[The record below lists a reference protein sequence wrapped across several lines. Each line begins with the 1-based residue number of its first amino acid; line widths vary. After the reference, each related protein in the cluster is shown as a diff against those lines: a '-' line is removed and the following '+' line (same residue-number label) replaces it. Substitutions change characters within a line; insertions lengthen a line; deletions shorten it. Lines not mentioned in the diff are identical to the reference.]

1 MPVDRRSLLQL
12 AALGS
17 GIGAGLTGP
26 MAATAESKQ
35 TAENP
40 LRILVLGGTGFIGP
54 HMVNHAL
61 DRGHKLTLFNRG
73 KRNAD
78 LFPEVEK
85 LIGDRDGGLDVLK
98 GREWDVVVDNSGYVP
113 RLVRDSATLLE
124 GSVGHYIFVSTTGV
138 YPFDVGGRGQTVTP
152 VRKAQGFDEY
162 GPLQTVE
169 DPESEDVPKYYG
181 QLKVLCE
188 QAVAEIFPGHHTLL
202 RPTFIVGPG
211 DQTDRFTYWPLRISK
226 GGEVL
231 APGDPRMPVE
241 YIDARDLAA
250 FVSLVA
256 ENKINGIF
264 NVAGP
269 EARMSM
275 AEFLYGLRAV
285 TAAAVRFTWVEADF
299 LAQQDINDW
308 EDLPLRI
315 PVPDPAGPAVVS
327 NARAVTAGLS
337 FRPLAVTALDTL
349 NWFATLPAERQANLR
364 IGLSAE
370 QEAELLA
377 AWHARNA

>member
-1 MPVDRRSLLQL
+1 
-12 AALGS
+12 
-17 GIGAGLTGP
+17 
-26 MAATAESKQ
+26 
-35 TAENP
+35 
-40 LRILVLGGTGFIGP
+40 
-54 HMVNHAL
+54 
-61 DRGHKLTLFNRG
+61 
-73 KRNAD
+73 
-78 LFPEVEK
+78 
-85 LIGDRDGGLDVLK
+85 
-98 GREWDVVVDNSGYVP
+98 
-113 RLVRDSATLLE
+113 
-124 GSVGHYIFVSTTGV
+124 
-138 YPFDVGGRGQTVTP
+138 
-152 VRKAQGFDEY
+152 
-162 GPLQTVE
+162 
-169 DPESEDVPKYYG
+169 
-181 QLKVLCE
+181 
-188 QAVAEIFPGHHTLL
+188 
-202 RPTFIVGPG
+202 
-211 DQTDRFTYWPLRISK
+211 
-226 GGEVL
+226 
-231 APGDPRMPVE
+231 VE

-308 EDLPLRI
+308 QDLPLRI

-349 NWFATLPAERQANLR
+349 NWFATLPAKRQANLR
-364 IGLSAE
+364 IGLSVE